1 MAVSQAVPPQQ
12 VLSNFL
18 GLLPVQ
24 PGEQIQ
30 PLRTSGDVGIGTTDA
45 QPQATIEVRSG
56 EGFDH
61 PQVQV
66 AQTTPNDF
74 ARLRLVS
81 TVIATGDPDHPPPP
95 LPTPAP
101 FWDIAVGGVD
111 DVMNLFHQTAGN
123 VMTLTRRGNVGVGVA
138 EPAARLHV
146 DGVARVAILEIS
158 GGADLAEP
166 FAVMDP
172 AEPGD
177 VMVIDQDHPG
187 RLKVSLTAYDP
198 KVAGIISGA
207 GGLACGVLLGAED
220 GAVGRVPI
228 ALSGR
233 AWCKAD
239 ARVHPIAPGDRLT
252 TADRPGHAMKAIDE
266 RASRGAILG
275 KAMSRLDTGQG
286 LVLALVNLQ

>member
-101 FWDIAVGGVD
+101 FSISTSERRCASSTS
-111 DVMNLFHQTAGN
+111 TASRSATASSAPSPSGRGA
-123 VMTLTRRGNVGVGVA
+123 LTRA
-138 EPAARLHV
+138 
-146 DGVARVAILEIS
+146 
-158 GGADLAEP
+158 
-166 FAVMDP
+166 
-172 AEPGD
+172 
-177 VMVIDQDHPG
+177 G
-187 RLKVSLTAYDP
+187 RHST
-198 KVAGIISGA
+198 
-207 GGLACGVLLGAED
+207 
-220 GAVGRVPI
+220 
-228 ALSGR
+228 
-233 AWCKAD
+233 
-239 ARVHPIAPGDRLT
+239 
-252 TADRPGHAMKAIDE
+252 
-266 RASRGAILG
+266 
-275 KAMSRLDTGQG
+275 
-286 LVLALVNLQ
+286 